1 MKSCVANHLPGW
13 QILSCLNIS
22 SLIPTYPYIL
32 WGKLQTQYYL
42 SVKISLHYWR
52 IMFLKILLKKSLPN
66 IQISM
71 TVLIYYF
78 EILNILYTYFFGD
91 FLNILSLVLFTP
103 FYFSSS
109 LSVEDI
115 CHLILWN
122 FWILCLLQT
131 CVLLRFTFDS
141 CFMKL
146 DCYVM
151 K

>member
-1 MKSCVANHLPGW
+1 
-13 QILSCLNIS
+13 
-22 SLIPTYPYIL
+22 
-32 WGKLQTQYYL
+32 
-42 SVKISLHYWR
+42 
-52 IMFLKILLKKSLPN
+52 MFLKILLKKSLPN

-122 FWILCLLQT
+122 F
-131 CVLLRFTFDS
+131 
-141 CFMKL
+141 
-146 DCYVM
+146 
-151 K
+151 